1 MSDNVHHP
9 DHYNEDGRKECWNEM
24 IEIFGADAVVIFD
37 CLNAY
42 KYFYRAGKKTDNP
55 ESQDIAKLINYCEHA
70 KMLMQNNTS
79 ALEPRKV
86 FDKLENVIY
95 FQKDSEVAN
104 E

>member
-1 MSDNVHHP
+1 MDNVHHP
-9 DHYNEDGRKECWNEM
+9 DHYNSPERKECWDEM
-24 IEIFGADAVVIFD
+24 VEIFGAEAVVIFD

-42 KYFYRAGKKTDNP
+42 KYFYRAGKKADNP

-70 KMLMQNNTS
+70 KMLIQNNMAAS
-79 ALEPRKV
+79 ESRKI
-86 FDKLENVIY
+86 FDKLEKVIY